1 MLNKLCKEL
10 KNWFEKSKQFG
21 TYTISNNSIT
31 GVDVAEGQ
39 YYRIIGSIFNDG
51 IYKKGAEPEHALKDE
66 TFDGAVWL
74 LAIPKE
80 IEELAAKIQAWEEKY
95 GTLDSAALSP
105 FNSESFGG
113 YSYSKSGSAS
123 SGGSTNPNG
132 WKSAFADELN
142 RWRKL

>member
-10 KNWFEKSKQFG
+10 KNWFEVAKKFG
-21 TYTISNNSIT
+21 TFTISGGNIT
-31 GVDVAEGQ
+31 GVEIAENQ

-51 IYKKGAEPEHALKDE
+51 IYKYGDSTVQLKDE

-80 IEELAAKIQAWEEKY
+80 IEDLAAKIADWEKKY
-95 GTLDSAALSP
+95 GTVDSASLSP

-123 SGGSTNPNG
+123 GRGTNPNG
-132 WKSAFADELN
+132 WESVFANELN

>member
-1 MLNKLCKEL
+1 MLNKLCREL
-10 KNWFEKSKQFG
+10 KNWFEKSKKFG
-21 TYTISNNSIT
+21 TFTISDGSIT
-31 GVDVAEGQ
+31 GIEIAEGQ
-39 YYRIIGSIFNDG
+39 YYRIIGSLFNDG
-51 IYKKGAEPEHALKDE
+51 IYKYGDAEVTLKDE

-80 IEELAAKIQAWEEKY
+80 IEELAAKIQAWEAKY

-113 YSYSKSGSAS
+113 YSYSKSGNG

>member
-10 KNWFEKSKQFG
+10 KNWFEVSKKFG
-21 TYTISNNSIT
+21 TFTISENSIT
-31 GVDVAEGQ
+31 GVDIQAGQ

-51 IYKKGAEPEHALKDE
+51 IYKYGEEPTGALKDE

-80 IEELAAKIQAWEEKY
+80 IEELAAKITAWEAKY
-95 GTLDSAALSP
+95 GTIDSAALSP

-113 YSYSKSGSAS
+113 YSYSKSGNSAG
-123 SGGSTNPNG
+123 SGASPNG

>member
-1 MLNKLCKEL
+1 MLNKLCREL
-10 KNWFEKSKQFG
+10 KNWFEKSKKFG
-21 TYTISNNSIT
+21 TFTISDGNIT
-31 GVDVAEGQ
+31 GVEIAEGQ

-51 IYKKGAEPEHALKDE
+51 IYKYGDSQVTLKDE

-80 IEELAAKIQAWEEKY
+80 IEELAAKIQAWEAKY

-113 YSYSKSGSAS
+113 YSYSKSGNG

>member
-1 MLNKLCKEL
+1 MLNKLCREL
-10 KNWFEKSKQFG
+10 KNWFDVSRIFG
-21 TYTISNNSIT
+21 TFTISDGSIT
-31 GVDVAEGQ
+31 GVEIAEGQ

-51 IYKKGAEPEHALKDE
+51 IYKYGDTEVTLKDE
-66 TFDGAVWL
+66 TFDGAIWL
-74 LAIPKE
+74 LAIPEE
-80 IEELAAKIQAWEEKY
+80 IIELAAMIQEWNAKY

-123 SGGSTNPNG
+123 SNGVNPNG

>member
-10 KNWFEKSKQFG
+10 KNWFEVSKKFG
-21 TYTISNNSIT
+21 TFTISNGSIT
-31 GVDVAEGQ
+31 GIEVAEGQ

-51 IYKKGAEPEHALKDE
+51 VYKYGDSQVTLKDE

-80 IEELAAKIQAWEEKY
+80 IIELAAKIQLWEAKY

-113 YSYSKSGSAS
+113 YSYSKSGNANSGSA
-123 SGGSTNPNG
+123 NPNG

-142 RWRKL
+142 RWRKI

>member
-1 MLNKLCKEL
+1 MLNKLCREL
-10 KNWFEKSKQFG
+10 KNWFEKSKKFG
-21 TYTISNNSIT
+21 TFTISDGSIT
-31 GVDVAEGQ
+31 GVEIAEGQ

-51 IYKKGAEPEHALKDE
+51 IYKYGDSQVTLHDE

-80 IEELAAKIQAWEEKY
+80 IEDLAAEITQWEAKY
-95 GTLDSAALSP
+95 GTVDSEAMSP

-113 YSYSKSGSAS
+113 YSYSKSGSG
-123 SGGSTNPNG
+123 SGSGSTNPNR
-132 WKSAFADELN
+132 WTSVFADELN

>member
-1 MLNKLCKEL
+1 MLNKLCREL
-10 KNWFEKSKQFG
+10 KNWFEKSKKFG
-21 TYTISNNSIT
+21 TFTISGGSIT
-31 GVDVAEGQ
+31 GVEIAEGQ

-51 IYKKGAEPEHALKDE
+51 IYKYGDSQVTLKDE

-80 IEELAAKIQAWEEKY
+80 IEELAAKY

-113 YSYSKSGSAS
+113 YSYSKSGNG

>member
-10 KNWFEKSKQFG
+10 KNWFEMSKKFG
-21 TYTISNNSIT
+21 TFTISNGHIT
-31 GVDVAEGQ
+31 GVEIAEGQ

-51 IYKKGAEPEHALKDE
+51 IYKYGDSNVTLKDE
-66 TFDGAVWL
+66 TYNGAVWL

-80 IEELAAKIQAWEEKY
+80 IEELAAKIKEWEAKY

-113 YSYSKSGSAS
+113 YSYSKSGNTSDGGAS
-123 SGGSTNPNG
+123 PNG

>member
-1 MLNKLCKEL
+1 MLNKLCREL
-10 KNWFEKSKQFG
+10 KNWFEKSKKFG
-21 TYTISNNSIT
+21 TFTISDGSIT
-31 GVDVAEGQ
+31 GVEIAEGQ
-39 YYRIIGSIFNDG
+39 YYRIIGSLFNDG
-51 IYKKGAEPEHALKDE
+51 IYKYGDAEVTLKDE

-80 IEELAAKIQAWEEKY
+80 IEELAAKIQAWEAKY

-113 YSYSKSGSAS
+113 YSYSKSGNG

>member
-10 KNWFEKSKQFG
+10 KNWFEQSKVFG
-21 TYTISNNSIT
+21 TFTISGGNIT
-31 GVDVAEGQ
+31 GVEIADGQ

-51 IYKKGAEPEHALKDE
+51 IYKYGDSTVTLKDE
-66 TFDGAVWL
+66 TFKGAVWL

-80 IEELAAKIQAWEEKY
+80 IEDLAAKITAWESKY
-95 GTLDSAALSP
+95 GTVDSAALSP

-113 YSYSKSGSAS
+113 YSYSKSGSG
-123 SGGSTNPNG
+123 SGSGSTNPNG
-132 WKSAFADELN
+132 WTSVFADDLN